1 MLTFGRL
8 RKRARAGAA
17 AALLL
22 SAVTAGTAS
31 AFTAASA
38 STATSATSSSA
49 AEPAPSCVTLHQS
62 WRYTQAGNGCGAAM
76 TVKVVYQDGAE
87 GLCRTAAPH
96 EIVTLGD
103 GYAGPHG
110 QARYIAL
117 CDQTQSG
124 TGFAPEPGDA

>member
-17 AALLL
+17 AALAL

-31 AFTAASA
+31 ASTAASA
-38 STATSATSSSA
+38 PSAYA
-49 AEPAPSCVTLHQS
+49 AEPAPSCVTLYQS
-62 WRYTQAGNGCGAAM
+62 WRYTQAGNGCGATM

-87 GLCRTAAPH
+87 GLCRTAAPN
-96 EIVTLGD
+96 ETVTLGD

-117 CDQTQSG
+117 CDQTLSG
-124 TGFAPEPGDA
+124 TGFAQEPADA